1 MCTSLGY
8 RDAAGKAY
16 LGRTLEL
23 TMDLPYQVAFFPAGH
38 ETASEV
44 PGHPPARF
52 TAKHASIAVTMLDRL
67 PTRAA
72 PSPAADR

>member
-8 RDAAGKAY
+8 RDAAGRAY

-23 TMDLPYQVAFFPAGH
+23 TMALPYQVAFFPAGH

-44 PGHPPARF
+44 PGHP
-52 TAKHASIAVTMLDRL
+52 S
-67 PTRAA
+67 
-72 PSPAADR
+72 